1 MSDRITALQ
10 MYTVRELAG
19 RDMLGTLA
27 RVAGIGYRAVEFA
40 GYGGVGLGR
49 LRSALDEVGLRAIAS
64 HVPLG
69 HWRERADE
77 VLEELHTLG
86 CSYAVAPSPPD
97 DVRMDEQGAWDIA
110 TMLNGCGER
119 CRAAGLRF
127 AYHNHAGEFASAGKA
142 SLWEVMMER
151 TDPELVEFELD
162 LYWAEYAG
170 VDPAELLDRHPGR
183 VPLVHVKD
191 MADGP
196 GREDRPV
203 GEGTLQWDR
212 LLRAAARAGTTGYI
226 VEQDDAVDP
235 LRDSTTSLKNLETML
250 ESDRGAG

>member
-1 MSDRITALQ
+1 MADRIVALQ

-19 RDMLGTLA
+19 KDMLGTLVQ
-27 RVAGIGYRAVEFA
+27 VAGMGYRAIELA
-40 GYGGVGLGR
+40 GYAGVAPGR
-49 LRSALDEVGLRAIAS
+49 LRSALDEAGLRAIAS

-69 HWRERADE
+69 RWVERADQ
-77 VLEELHTLG
+77 VLDELQTIG
-86 CSYAVAPSPPD
+86 CSYAVTPSPPD
-97 DVRMDEQGAWDIA
+97 DVRMDERGASEIA

-127 AYHNHAGEFASAGKA
+127 AYHNHAGEFAPAGKG
-142 SLWEVMMER
+142 SCWEAMVER

-170 VDPAELLDRHPGR
+170 VDAAELLDRHPGR

-191 MADGP
+191 MAPGP

-203 GEGTLQWDR
+203 GEGTLQWDS
-212 LLRAAARAGTTGYI
+212 LLQAAERAGTTGYI
-226 VEQDDAVDP
+226 VEQDDAADP
-235 LRDSTTSLKNLETML
+235 LRDSATSLKNLERML
-250 ESDRGAG
+250 

>member
-1 MSDRITALQ
+1 MADHTVALQ

-27 RVAGIGYRAVEFA
+27 QVAGMGYRAIEFA
-40 GYGGVGLGR
+40 GYAGVGLGR

-69 HWRERADE
+69 YWMENANQ
-77 VLEELHTLG
+77 VLDELHILG

-97 DVRMDEQGAWDIA
+97 DARMDDQGASEIA

-127 AYHNHAGEFASAGKA
+127 AYHNHAGEFAPAGKG
-142 SLWEVMMER
+142 SFWETMVER

-170 VDPAELLDRHPGR
+170 VHAAELLDRHPGR

-191 MADGP
+191 MAPGP

-203 GEGTLQWDR
+203 GEGTLPWDR
-212 LLRAAARAGTTGYI
+212 MLLAAARAGTTGYI
-226 VEQDDAVDP
+226 VEQDDAADP
-235 LRDSTTSLKNLETML
+235 LRDSATSLKNLERML
-250 ESDRGAG
+250 G

>member
-1 MSDRITALQ
+1 MADRIVALQ

-19 RDMLGTLA
+19 KDMLGTLVQ
-27 RVAGIGYRAVEFA
+27 VAGMGYRAIELA
-40 GYGGVGLGR
+40 GYAGVAPGR
-49 LRSALDEVGLRAIAS
+49 LRSALDEAGLRAIAS

-69 HWRERADE
+69 QWVERADQ
-77 VLEELHTLG
+77 VLDELQTIG

-97 DVRMDEQGAWDIA
+97 DARMDERGAAEIA
-110 TMLNGCGER
+110 TMLNSCGER

-127 AYHNHAGEFASAGKA
+127 AYHNHAGDFAALEKGSF
-142 SLWEVMMER
+142 WERMVER

-170 VDPAELLDRHPGR
+170 VDAAELLARHPGR

-191 MADGP
+191 MAPGP

-203 GEGTLQWDR
+203 GEGTLQWDS
-212 LLRAAARAGTTGYI
+212 LLQAAERAGTTGYI
-226 VEQDDAVDP
+226 VEQDEATDP
-235 LRDSTTSLKNLETML
+235 LRDSATSLKNLQRMME
-250 ESDRGAG
+250 